1 MQESSDSPPNTDSN
15 TGPGSVTTT
24 GASAGPSTGA
34 TNRPDSGRPGWLQ
47 LDVHPWV
54 FFVSAAIIILF
65 VGLTIFFEN
74 TVDNLFNT
82 VQGVV
87 SKYAGWFFVGTMN
100 VILIYV
106 IALLLGRYGDIRLGG
121 EGAKPEFS
129 TLGWFAMLFSA
140 GMGIGLLFYG
150 VAEPM
155 FHYVA
160 SPLAEP
166 GTPEAARVAMD
177 FTFLH
182 WGLHPWAI
190 YALVGLSLGF
200 FAFNKG
206 LPLSIRAVFYPVF
219 GERIYGPIGNIID
232 IMATVATMFGVATSL
247 GLGVQQVNAG
257 LSHLVDFIP
266 QSTTVQLLLIAGIT
280 GVATWSV
287 VRGLDSGIKL
297 LSQMNVVVAAILM
310 FFVLLVGPTLFILNA
325 FIENIGVYVQN
336 FPALSTWNETY
347 DDTDWQNGWTV
358 FYWGWWIAW
367 SPFVGMFI
375 ARVSYG
381 RTIREFIKGVL
392 LVPTL
397 VTFMWVTTFGATALD
412 IEMFGA
418 GGLAKAVQENIPVSL
433 FVMLENLPLS
443 AISSVVAITVI
454 ITFFVTSSDSGSLV
468 IDIITAGGNT
478 EPPVVQRVFWA
489 VMEGTVAAAL
499 LLGGGLVALQTAAIS
514 TGLPFAII
522 LLGMCWS
529 LHLGLVHYKTGQ
541 TFELNLG
548 GYEGPEYRTH
558 ATRKMP
564 TFGRR
569 QFWVPTGHIQRATGA
584 AVRPRPAVAAFG
596 VSKSTKDPQGPGPDT
611 SRTDQPATE
620 QPKSGG
626 SA

>member
-1 MQESSDSPPNTDSN
+1 MQDANDRSSDQ
-15 TGPGSVTTT
+15 
-24 GASAGPSTGA
+24 
-34 TNRPDSGRPGWLQ
+34 PGWLR

-54 FFVSAAIIILF
+54 FFTSAGIILLF
-65 VGLTIFFEN
+65 VALTIFFEN
-74 TVDNLFNT
+74 RVDNLFNL
-82 VQGVV
+82 VQGAV

-100 VILIYV
+100 IILIYV

-129 TLGWFAMLFSA
+129 TLGWFSMLFSA

-206 LPLSIRAVFYPVF
+206 LPLSIRSVFYPLL
-219 GERIYGPIGNIID
+219 GERIYGPIGNVID

-266 QSTTVQLLLIAGIT
+266 QNTMVQLLLITGIT
-280 GVATWSV
+280 AIATWSV
-287 VRGLDSGIKL
+287 VRGLDSGIKV
-297 LSQMNVVVAAILM
+297 LSQINVVVAAVLM
-310 FFVLLVGPTLFILNA
+310 FFVIIVGPTLFILNA
-325 FIENIGVYVQN
+325 FIENIGIYVQH
-336 FPALSTWNETY
+336 FPSLSTWNETY

-392 LVPTL
+392 LIPTL
-397 VTFMWVTTFGATALD
+397 VTFLWVTTFGNTALH
-412 IEMFGA
+412 IEMFGV

-433 FVMLENLPLS
+433 FVMLESLPLS
-443 AISSVVAITVI
+443 AIASVVAITVI

-478 EPPVVQRVFWA
+478 EPPVIQRVFWA
-489 VMEGTVAAAL
+489 VMEGAVAAAL

-529 LHLGLVHYKTGQ
+529 LHMGLVHYKTGQ
-541 TFELNLG
+541 GFELSLSD
-548 GYEGPEYRTH
+548 YQGPEFRTQ

-569 QFWVPTGHIQRATGA
+569 QFWVPARLQRSTGA
-584 AVRPRPAVAAFG
+584 AVRPRPSVGLGVEPGAGAAVAGSAAI
-596 VSKSTKDPQGPGPDT
+596 P
-611 SRTDQPATE
+611 
-620 QPKSGG
+620 GG
-626 SA
+626 SSSFKVSPQAASADAAGDTAASKQKPTDGEV